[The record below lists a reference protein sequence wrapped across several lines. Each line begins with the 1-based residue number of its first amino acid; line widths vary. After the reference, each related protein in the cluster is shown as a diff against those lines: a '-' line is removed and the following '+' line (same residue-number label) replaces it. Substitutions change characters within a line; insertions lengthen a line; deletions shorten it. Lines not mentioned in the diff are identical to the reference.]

1 MIRPLRLVRIA
12 AKAQGL
18 ALRRQVAGAVRRA
31 VLGAIA
37 AVFALGALIILHII
51 GFLALGTYAHFAPIP
66 AAAIVLG
73 VDVAI
78 AALFGVLASSSAADP
93 VLEEALRVR
102 DQSLEQARQSLT
114 LASMVAP
121 LTRLL
126 SDMGIL
132 RAVFALLRAGV
143 SRPFRPSS
151 KK

>member
-1 MIRPLRLVRIA
+1 MIKPLRLVRVA

-18 ALRRQVAGAVRRA
+18 AFRRQVAGAVRRA

-37 AVFALGALIILHII
+37 ALFGLGALIILHII
-51 GFLALGTYAHFAPIP
+51 GYLALVKYAHFESIP

-73 VDVAI
+73 VDVVI
-78 AALFGVLASSSAADP
+78 AAIFGALASSSAADP
-93 VLEEALRVR
+93 VLEEAVRVR
-102 DQSLEQARQSLT
+102 DHSLEQARQSLT

-132 RAVFALLRAGV
+132 RAVFGLLRAGV
-143 SRPFRPSS
+143 RRPFRSA
-151 KK
+151 K

>member
-1 MIRPLRLVRIA
+1 MIRPLRLVRVA

-37 AVFALGALIILHII
+37 ALFGLGALVILHII
-51 GFLALGTYAHFAPIP
+51 AYLALGQYAHFTPIP

-73 VDVAI
+73 GDILI
-78 AALFGVLASSSAADP
+78 AAVFGALASSSAADP
-93 VLEEALRVR
+93 VLQEALRMR
-102 DQSLEQARQSLT
+102 DQSLEQARQSMT
-114 LASMVAP
+114 LASMAAP

-132 RAVFALLRAGV
+132 RAIFSMVRAGV
-143 SRPFRPSS
+143 RRPFRAS
-151 KK
+151 K